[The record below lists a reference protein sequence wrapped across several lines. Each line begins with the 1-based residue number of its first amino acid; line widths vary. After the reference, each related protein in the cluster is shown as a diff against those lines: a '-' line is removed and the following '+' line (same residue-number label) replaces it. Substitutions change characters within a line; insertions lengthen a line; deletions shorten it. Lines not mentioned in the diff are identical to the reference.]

1 MVDENKEAARKE
13 CESLRALAFFGVCL
27 STVAMLV
34 SVISIPLCYQNG
46 KNLIKRNF
54 KIENISVQRQASLG
68 QNELDFCRGRS
79 SNIMH
84 EVSRTQGIISILSVI
99 DGGKIRQSRK
109 AGFSSNNSKA
119 RASASRIRRVGN
131 AYGGVDNAGTPG
143 YPGEKGEDAP
153 PPAPP
158 AYSFEPCQEC
168 ERAQDGHPGYPGPPG
183 PSGKS

>member
-1 MVDENKEAARKE
+1 MVDETKEAARKE

-34 SVISIPLCYQNG
+34 SVISIHLCYQNG

-131 AYGGVDNAGTPG
+131 AYGGVDNAVTSGGGGGCCGCGVSP
-143 YPGEKGEDAP
+143 
-153 PPAPP
+153 
-158 AYSFEPCQEC
+158 
-168 ERAQDGHPGYPGPPG
+168 PGPPG
-183 PSGKS
+183 PVGPPGTPGDDVRYICLN